1 MDERSQ
7 VLIATVLGAVC
18 GGVLGSLYLTE
29 RGRHIR
35 EQIEPTLDAM
45 LAEFQRTQMT
55 VIRVREATREG
66 RRAFDDLLS
75 QPPSREPGSPWE
87 SREFR
92 KASP

>member
-18 GGVLGSLYLTE
+18 GGILGSLYLTE

-35 EQIEPTLDAM
+35 GQIEPMLDAM
-45 LAEFQRTQMT
+45 LAEFQRTRTT
-55 VIRVREATREG
+55 VTKVREATLEG
-66 RRAFDDLLS
+66 RRVLDDLLS
-75 QPPSREPGSPWE
+75 QPSSREPSSLWE
-87 SREFR
+87 SREAR